1 GHRGLAQRRDGRAVG
16 GPALRGGSQ
25 PGDGAAVLPRAPGG
39 PGNPPGRQ
47 PGPPVAGGRR
57 GWFPARGRL
66 PSGPGAVTP
75 CGQPGTET
83 FAAHPTPHGMGWGPA
98 GANTTTAGTPTPT
111 LQVNFETSRI
121 RFHVRSFSAQHQD
134 EAGDCVCHL
143 SRGSSSFLPPASA
156 TGPSTP

>member
-1 GHRGLAQRRDGRAVG
+1 PAGVPAPGGGAVPGPGHRGLAQRRDGRAVG

-98 GANTTTAGTPTPT
+98 GANTTTAGTPIPT
-111 LQVNFETSRI
+111 LQVNFETS
-121 RFHVRSFSAQHQD
+121 
-134 EAGDCVCHL
+134 
-143 SRGSSSFLPPASA
+143 
-156 TGPSTP
+156 